1 MSLENNE
8 KVEVPSEFV
17 MWSSPAARTVEA
29 GAERS
34 EVPLPEV
41 PLPIKAAALV
51 DGEDPSDNAIGE
63 GVYDYL
69 RQFPDCEHNQVYAEL
84 LKNAYS
90 HYLADLGSQ
99 ILMLEHKEVD
109 SYYIRRKI
117 SYMKILS
124 LLDRDNPNL
133 LQRLGIEY
141 YQLGMMFSEFV
152 DCRLHLLA
160 AMGYFQRAL
169 KALPEN
175 ITVLNYLGQID
186 YLFGD
191 YPSAARRWNG
201 VISFLEEGGAR
212 SALLQR
218 VQHVEAQGMPDHP
231 LVEDLERVG
240 QAMVLYG
247 SGEYDEAKTM
257 LEVTEE
263 AGFLTS
269 ELPLA
274 EFYYLL
280 GMCRGKSGDSGGAFE
295 SFEKALE
302 IDPEYAPAIEA
313 REQILDQGKV

>member
-1 MSLENNE
+1 MSLENIENGE
-8 KVEVPSEFV
+8 MSSEFV
-17 MWSSPAARTVEA
+17 MWTPPAGRTVVS
-29 GAERS
+29 GAERL
-34 EVPLPEV
+34 EVSLPEV
-41 PLPIKAAALV
+41 PLPIKASALE
-51 DGEDPSDNAIGE
+51 DGAGPSDNAIGE

-69 RQFPDCEHNQVYAEL
+69 RQFPDCEHCLAYAEL
-84 LKNAYS
+84 LRQAYS
-90 HYLADLGSQ
+90 HYLADLGAQ

-109 SYYIRRKI
+109 SYYVRRKI
-117 SYMKILS
+117 SYMKILA
-124 LLDRDNPNL
+124 LLDRENPNL

-141 YQLGMMFSEFV
+141 YQLGMMFSEFI

-175 ITVLNYLGQID
+175 LTVLNYLGQID

-191 YPSAARRWNG
+191 YPSAARRWSG
-201 VISFLEEGGAR
+201 VISALEEGGAR
-212 SALLQR
+212 SALQQKVR
-218 VQHVEAQGMPDHP
+218 HIEAQGMPDHP

-247 SGEYDEAKTM
+247 NGEYEEAKTM

-295 SFEKALE
+295 SFDKALE
-302 IDPEYAPAIEA
+302 IDPEYAPALEA
-313 REQILDQGKV
+313 RERILDQGEV